1 MKKSIPKTL
10 LIVGLGNP
18 GKEYESTPH
27 NAGFLVVD
35 QLLETYN
42 IKPETYSKL
51 KSEIAE
57 YKIDNKKVIL
67 AKPQTFMNASGVAV
81 KSIVSSFKLQVSCI
95 WVIHDDVDLE
105 LGKIKI
111 VKNRGSAG
119 HKGVEDI
126 IRKLKTKDFVRFR
139 IGIRSKRLATKRSK
153 ALMNKFVA
161 SAIDKSDQAVF
172 KKAIK
177 RCTEAVLLALEE
189 GIEKAASVYNQ
200 N

>member
-1 MKKSIPKTL
+1 MSKNTT

-18 GKEYESTPH
+18 GEQYQGTPH

-35 QLLETYN
+35 QLAHTYDVQTGEN
-42 IKPETYSKL
+42 KKL
-51 KSEIAE
+51 KAEITE
-57 YKIDNKKVIL
+57 HKNGTKKIIL
-67 AKPQTFMNASGVAV
+67 AKPQTFMNKSGEAV
-81 KSIVSSFKLQVSCI
+81 KSITTYYKLQTTNSL

-111 VKNRGSAG
+111 VRNRGSAG
-119 HKGVEDI
+119 HKGVQDI
-126 IRKLKTKDFVRFR
+126 MRKLKTQDFVRFR
-139 IGIRSKRLATKRSK
+139 IGIRPKRLATKRSK

-161 SAIDKSDQAVF
+161 STVGKADQPAF

-177 RCTEAVLLALEE
+177 RCTEAVLAALEE
-189 GIEKAASVYNQ
+189 GVEKAASVYNQ